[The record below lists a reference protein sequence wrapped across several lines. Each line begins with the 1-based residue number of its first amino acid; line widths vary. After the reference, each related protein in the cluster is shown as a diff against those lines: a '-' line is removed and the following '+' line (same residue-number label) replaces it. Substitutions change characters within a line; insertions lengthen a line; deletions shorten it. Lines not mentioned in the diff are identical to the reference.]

1 MSISVPP
8 PDHIPITCSTTDGF
22 VAWLQQSGGSIFIS
36 TYQCNKVAVLS
47 WDGRQISL
55 LMRDFQKPLGM
66 ALHGPHLAL
75 ATKHDITL
83 FADAPQ
89 LAPDYLEN
97 VPNRYDALFL
107 PRVSY
112 HTGDLHAHDV
122 AFGKEGLWLVNTRYC
137 CLAGLSH
144 DYCFIPRWKPP
155 FLSELAP
162 EDRCHLNG
170 LAMVDGTPR
179 YVTALGETDTAGGW
193 RERKADGG
201 ILMNVPEG
209 EILLRGLSMP
219 HSPRWHQGA
228 VFFLNSGTGELC
240 RYSPGASSW
249 DVVCRLPAF
258 LRGLCCVGNCALV
271 GLSTIR
277 EKHLF
282 GGLPVQQAFDKLVC
296 GVAIVDLTSGR
307 EIGRFEFTAG
317 CTELYESLFVPRLQ
331 RPMITNLQQEAT
343 RQAFP
348 SRDFSYWLRPSN
360 VIPDS
365 SG

>member
-1 MSISVPP
+1 VSTQVPP
-8 PDHIPITCSTTDGF
+8 PNHIPITCSTTDGF

-55 LMRDFQKPLGM
+55 LLRDFQKPLGM
-66 ALHGPHLAL
+66 TLHGSHLAL
-75 ATKHDITL
+75 ATKHEITL
-83 FADAPQ
+83 FADAPH

-97 VPNRYDALFL
+97 APGRYDALFL

-112 HTGDLHAHDV
+112 HTGDLHAHDI
-122 AFGKEGLWLVNTRYC
+122 AFGKEGLWVVNTRYG

-144 DYCFIPRWKPP
+144 EYCFLPRWKPP
-155 FLSELAP
+155 FITELAP

-170 LAMVDGTPR
+170 LAMIDGVPR
-179 YVTALGETDTAGGW
+179 YVTALGATDTAGGW

-228 VFFLNSGTGELC
+228 VYFLNSGTGELC
-240 RYSPGASSW
+240 RYSPGDSNW

-258 LRGLCCVGNCALV
+258 LRGLCCIGNFGLV

-282 GGLPVQQAFDKLVC
+282 GGLPVQESFDKLVC
-296 GVAIVDLTSGR
+296 GVAIVDLTRGI

-348 SRDFSYWLRPSN
+348 SPDFSYWLRPSN
-360 VIPDS
+360 MIQDAS
-365 SG
+365 N